1 MQLQHKSLS
10 LDHVC
15 WAAAIGAY
23 VALRSRWRVG
33 VSPGSEMNPTKP
45 VRKPTH
51 LPPGLRLLRHTRRMS
66 YACLRFL

>member
-23 VALRSRWRVG
+23 LATRSRRRVG
-33 VSPGSEMNPTKP
+33 VIQRSEMMLNPP
-45 VRKPTH
+45 ICHPDCGCCGILGEWVM
-51 LPPGLRLLRHTRRMS
+51 LAYG
-66 YACLRFL
+66 